1 MKSLRNILTFAA
13 LSLFA
18 VSCVEEADTYVKGE
32 ADVEG
37 CYGVYFPAQEAAGAH
52 TYDPSMPTEI
62 TFTLA
67 RTNSKG
73 EITVPVVPTASHDGI
88 FEIPAVTFADGQAE
102 TQFTVTFPNSEN
114 GIKYSLSL
122 AITDPQYASKYN
134 DGATNLDFSV
144 LRVEWLDFLNPVTNE
159 PAVVTFYEGWW
170 GEVHT
175 ATLKYYEVNGVR
187 TCVATCNE
195 TDDAGNPIGIWGDNA
210 GVTFNFTWY
219 TNLVNENGYQVLD
232 VQRQYLG
239 FDYSDWE
246 SKPESEASAPIYFYD
261 WFYYLTTDGGY
272 AGAWA
277 DWAGFLAK
285 NPGAYAQSYYDGNG
299 GFCFNLRYFVPAAG
313 GGWTPD
319 EFDVLAIAEGFTR
332 VDYSLALST
341 GLTADGAV
349 PVTFEL
355 GPDVAK
361 VKYAAYEGE
370 LNVAQL
376 EAKVAAISDGTE
388 TAVSEVSESST
399 VAISMDATGKYTLVA
414 VAFDAE
420 GNVQNSASTVFTFV
434 AADSPVP
441 VIVSAGLGSAD
452 KYVPSGASTETSLE
466 FWVYGQDLVEAKV
479 GVFTYA
485 DLVSDMEGCQE
496 KLLASDSI
504 SADAVAL
511 ANGEGY
517 VDVVSG
523 LVPGTEHYLLVWASN
538 GYETT
543 IVMSNGFYTSGD
555 PLPVYKN
562 YSSADFNEELL
573 PSASEGYFGTYN
585 YYAVDYFGDSPL
597 RGYLGQVTVSDSEI
611 PDAEADDYG
620 LVAEYVNVKGIFGP
634 TAEKYGFDDT
644 MVMEY
649 YGGVLYQ
656 LSTYYDAIADGA
668 YYPAVMYLTAAGGL
682 YGANNNYTMFGG
694 FVDEGY
700 IAFVDA
706 TGNYGFNGWLLRAFS
721 DAEYTT
727 AVGNFACYQDVL
739 LVDPAVDDNGLAPA
753 QGTSSVSKA
762 QLDMINAMFN
772 EKGNC
777 VETERGRI
785 HSIIDSVKGVRMFD
799 SFMGIKG
806 EREVSSV
813 AFKAVEVPY
822 TKSFNT
828 RSSQI
833 DNASEVVN
841 Y

>member
-159 PAVVTFYEGWW
+159 PAKFTFTQGWW
-170 GEVHT
+170 DEEHT
-175 ATLKYYEVNGVR
+175 GYIKYYDVNGVR
-187 TCVATCNE
+187 TCQTV
-195 TDDAGNPIGIWGDNA
+195 TDPMDYEGEIGYGFWGTGEA
-210 GVTFNFTWY
+210 EGEGELTFTWY
-219 TNLVNENGYQVLD
+219 SSNYNENGKSLISLPVTDVYLNPNYNAMVKVYDYYTFYTVLNPQPEYD
-232 VQRQYLG
+232 GMSFLDFAAETAGEYPLG
-239 FDYSDWE
+239 
-246 SKPESEASAPIYFYD
+246 
-261 WFYYLTTDGGY
+261 
-272 AGAWA
+272 
-277 DWAGFLAK
+277 
-285 NPGAYAQSYYDGNG
+285 YYDNG
-299 GFCFNLRYFVPAAG
+299 GFYFYTTYYYMSG
-313 GGWTPD
+313 IGGWSTFGY
-319 EFDVLAIAEGFTR
+319 EVYLEAEGFTR

-496 KLLASDSI
+496 KLLGSDSI

-538 GYETT
+538 SYETT

-597 RGYLGQVTVSDSEI
+597 RGYLGQVTVSDSEL

-620 LVAEYVNVKGIFGP
+620 LVAEYVNVKGIFGSV
-634 TAEKYGFDDT
+634 AERYGFDDT

-668 YYPAVMYLTAAGGL
+668 YYPAVMYLTAEGGL
-682 YGANNNYTMFGG
+682 HGANNNYTMFGG

-706 TGNYGFNGWLLRAFS
+706 TGGYGFNGWLLRAFS
-721 DAEYTT
+721 DAEYATS
-727 AVGNFACYQDVL
+727 VGNFACYQDVL

-813 AFKAVEVPY
+813 SFKAVEVPY
-822 TKSFNT
+822 AGSFST

-833 DNASEVVN
+833 STISEVVN

>member
-1 MKSLRNILTFAA
+1 MTFAA

-37 CYGVYFPAQEAAGAH
+37 CYGVYFPAQEASGSH
-52 TYDPSMPTEI
+52 TFDPSMPAEI

-73 EITVPVVPTASHDGI
+73 EITVPVVPTVSHEGI
-88 FEIPAVTFADGQAE
+88 FEIPVVSFADGQAE
-102 TQFTVTFPNSEN
+102 TQFTVTFPSSEN
-114 GIKYSLSL
+114 GVKYSLTL
-122 AITDPQYASKYN
+122 AVTDPQYASKYN
-134 DGATNLDFSV
+134 DGATNIDFSV
-144 LRVEWLDFLNPVTNE
+144 LRVQWLDFLNPVTNE
-159 PAVVTFYEGWW
+159 PAVVTFNEGWW

-195 TDDAGNPIGIWGDNA
+195 TDDEGNPVGIWGDNA
-210 GVTFNFTWY
+210 GVTFNFTWN

-232 VQRQYLG
+232 VPRQYLG

-246 SKPESEASAPIYFYD
+246 SKPESDASAPIYFYD

-299 GFCFNLRYFVPAAG
+299 GFCFNLRYYVPSAG

-319 EFDVLAIAEGFTR
+319 EFDVLAIADGFTR
-332 VDYSLALST
+332 VDYSLELSA
-341 GLTADGAV
+341 GLTSEGAA

-355 GPDVAK
+355 GADVAS
-361 VKYAAYEGE
+361 VKYAVYEGE

-376 EAKVAAISDGTE
+376 DAKIAAIADGSE
-388 TAVSEVSESST
+388 TAVSEVAESST
-399 VAISMDATGKYTLVA
+399 VAVSMEATGKYTLVA
-414 VAFDAE
+414 VAYDAE
-420 GNVQNSASTVFTFV
+420 GNVQNNTSLVFTYV
-434 AADSPVP
+434 AADSPAP
-441 VIVSAGLGSAD
+441 VVVTAGLGSAD
-452 KYVPSGASTETSLE
+452 KYVPAGASTETSLE
-466 FWVYGQDLVEAKV
+466 FWVYGQDLVEAKL
-479 GVFTYA
+479 GIYTYA
-485 DLVSDMEGCQE
+485 SLVSDMDGCLE
-496 KLLASDSI
+496 DLMASESAPAEVLA
-504 SADAVAL
+504 L
-511 ANGEGY
+511 MNETGY
-517 VDVVSG
+517 VDVVTG
-523 LVPGTEHYLLVWASN
+523 LVPGTEYYLLVWASN

-543 IVMSNGFYTSGD
+543 VVMSDGFYTSGD

-562 YSSADFNEELL
+562 YSSDDFVEELL
-573 PSASEGYFGTYN
+573 PAASEGYFGTYN

-597 RGYLGQVTVSDSEI
+597 RSYIGQVTVSDSEL
-611 PDAEADDYG
+611 PNAEADEYG

-634 TAEKYGFDDT
+634 TAQKYAFDDT
-644 MVMEY
+644 MTMEY

-668 YYPAVMYLTAAGGL
+668 YYPAVMYLTADGGL
-682 YGANNNYTMFGG
+682 YGASNNYVMFGG

-706 TGNYGFNGWLLRAFS
+706 TGGYGFNGWLLRAFS
-721 DAEYTT
+721 DAEYSTT
-727 AVGNFACYQDVL
+727 AGNFACYQDVL
-739 LVDPAVDDNGLAPA
+739 LVDPEVDDNGLAQAPE
-753 QGTSSVSKA
+753 TSSVSKA
-762 QLDMINAMFN
+762 QLDLINARFN

-785 HSIIDSVKGVRMFD
+785 HSIIDSVKGVKKYD
-799 SFMGIKG
+799 NFMGIKG
-806 EREVSSV
+806 EREISSV
-813 AFKAVEVPY
+813 SFKAVEVPY
-822 TKSFNT
+822 AGSFNT

-833 DNASEVVN
+833 STTSEVLN